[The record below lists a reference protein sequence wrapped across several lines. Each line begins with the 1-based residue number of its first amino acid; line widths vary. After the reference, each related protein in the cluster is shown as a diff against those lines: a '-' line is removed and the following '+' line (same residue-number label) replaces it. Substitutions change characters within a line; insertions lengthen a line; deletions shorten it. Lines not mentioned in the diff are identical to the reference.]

1 MKSTRLVRFIML
13 RGADKTIRDCND
25 KTPVELVKE
34 NIEEDNLKADLYKI
48 LGPPG
53 ALDCLMLSP
62 PNRLTHK
69 NSSTMG
75 LYVSV
80 FVICHIILI
89 LWVYPRL
96 PLVVDAVEFT
106 LAALCMLFLTLAS
119 CTNPGFVK
127 NEVDF
132 YDLVRI
138 IDSTTLCPDCE
149 TVRTSRSRHCAV
161 CHKCVERFD
170 HHCPW
175 INNCVGVKNHNFFL
189 SYISFQWLVLLLSF
203 CMCIWAIVQNAI
215 D

>member
-1 MKSTRLVRFIML
+1 ML
-13 RGADKTIRDCND
+13 RGADKEIKDCND
-25 KTPVELVKE
+25 KIPIDLVKDVV
-34 NIEEDNLKADLYKI
+34 EEEHLRADLYKI

-69 NSSTMG
+69 NSCTMTI
-75 LYVSV
+75 YVSIFV
-80 FVICHIILI
+80 FCHLI
-89 LWVYPRL
+89 LLTLVYPRL
-96 PLVVDAVEFT
+96 PWPVSLAEFT
-106 LAALCMLFLTLAS
+106 LALLTLMFMSLAS

-132 YDLVRI
+132 FDLVRI

-161 CHKCVERFD
+161 CHQCVERFD

-175 INNCVGVKNHNFFL
+175 INNCVGVKNHNYFL
-189 SYISFQWLVLLLSF
+189 AYISLQWLVLLFSF
-203 CMCIWAIVQNAI
+203 AMCVWALVLNAI
-215 D
+215 NQHSFEPVF